1 MSRRAVVIGAGLS
14 GMLAAAVLSA
24 AGADEVVVVDRD
36 ELPDGPAH
44 RRGLPQGRH
53 AHLLMAGGLQAME
66 ELLEGAELRKRLL
79 AAGAHE
85 IPLNSGMVALTP
97 EGWLRRW
104 RRTGPSMLTCT
115 RALLDWVVREAV
127 LERAPVAI
135 RKAAVVGL
143 TGSAGRVRGV
153 RLAEPDGD
161 TDVDADLVVDASGRG
176 TRVVSWL
183 DRLGVTGVRER
194 AVDSGLVNA
203 TRIYRVP
210 EGAEDFPLTIV
221 QPNPYLSRPGRSAM
235 IMPVEDGRWLV
246 SCGGSRGGE
255 PPSDPEGFLG
265 YTLALPDPIV
275 GRLISGA
282 EPLGDV
288 HLSRSTSNVRRYLEK
303 LPRWPE
309 RFVVLGDALATF
321 NPAYGHGMSV
331 AAFGA
336 RVLSRELARGGMTAP
351 GLARRVVRGAARAA
365 EPAWSMAVSQ
375 DLLYPD
381 VRGGGRPSPADRL
394 VTAYSR
400 RMVRAATG
408 SFTAA
413 SVIWDLTSLRTPPTR
428 MFRPSAAL
436 AALAGPPLPEL
447 TEPPLTASEQ
457 ALVRKLDRTGL

>member
-1 MSRRAVVIGAGLS
+1 
-14 GMLAAAVLSA
+14 
-24 AGADEVVVVDRD
+24 
-36 ELPDGPAH
+36 
-44 RRGLPQGRH
+44 
-53 AHLLMAGGLQAME
+53 
-66 ELLEGAELRKRLL
+66 
-79 AAGAHE
+79 
-85 IPLNSGMVALTP
+85 
-97 EGWLRRW
+97 
-104 RRTGPSMLTCT
+104 
-115 RALLDWVVREAV
+115 VVREAV
-127 LERAPVAI
+127 LERAPVTV
-135 RKAAVVGL
+135 RKGAVVGL
-143 TGSAGRVRGV
+143 TGSAEQVRGV
-153 RLAEPDGD
+153 RLAEPGGD
-161 TDVDADLVVDASGRG
+161 VDLDADLVVDASGRG

-183 DRLGVTGVRER
+183 DGLGVSGVRER

-203 TRIYRVP
+203 TRLYRVP

-221 QPNPYLSRPGRSAM
+221 QPNPYLGRPARSAM
-235 IMPVEDGRWLV
+235 IMPVEGGRWLV

-255 PPSDPEGFLG
+255 PPSDPEGFLR

-365 EPAWSMAVSQ
+365 EPAWTIAVSQ
-375 DLLYPD
+375 DVLYPN

-394 VTAYSR
+394 VTAYTR
-400 RMVRAATG
+400 RMMRAATG

-413 SVIWDLTSLRTPPTR
+413 SVIWDLTSLLTPPTR
-428 MFRPSAAL
+428 MFRPTAAL
-436 AALAGPPLPEL
+436 AALAGSPL
-447 TEPPLTASEQ
+447 PPLTEAPMTTPERE
-457 ALVRKLDRTGL
+457 LVRRLDRTGL

>member
-24 AGADEVVVVDRD
+24 TGADEVVVVDRD

-53 AHLLMAGGLQAME
+53 AHLLMEGGLRAME

-85 IPLNSGMVALTP
+85 IPLNSGMLALTP

-127 LERAPVAI
+127 LERAPVTV
-135 RKAAVVGL
+135 RKGAVVGL
-143 TGSAGRVRGV
+143 TGSAEQVRGV
-153 RLAEPDGD
+153 RLAEPGGD
-161 TDVDADLVVDASGRG
+161 VDLDADLVVDASGRG

-183 DRLGVTGVRER
+183 DGLGVSGVRER

-203 TRIYRVP
+203 TRLYRVP

-221 QPNPYLSRPGRSAM
+221 QPNPYLSRPARSAM
-235 IMPVEDGRWLV
+235 IMPVEGGRWLV

-255 PPSDPEGFLG
+255 PPSDPEGFLR

-336 RVLSRELARGGMTAP
+336 RVLSRELTRGGMTAP

-365 EPAWSMAVSQ
+365 EPAWTMAVSQ
-375 DLLYPD
+375 DVLYPD

-394 VTAYSR
+394 VTAYTR
-400 RMVRAATG
+400 RMMRAATS

-413 SVIWDLTSLRTPPTR
+413 SVIWHVTSLLTPPTR
-428 MFRPSAAL
+428 MFRPSAAV
-436 AALAGPPLPEL
+436 AALAGPPLPPL
-447 TEPPLTASEQ
+447 TEAPLTTPERE
-457 ALVRKLDRTGL
+457 LVRRLDRTGL

>member
-53 AHLLMAGGLQAME
+53 AHLLMAGGLRAME

-127 LERAPVAI
+127 LERAPVRV
-135 RKAAVVGL
+135 RKGAVVGL
-143 TGSAGRVRGV
+143 TGTADQVRGV
-153 RLAEPDGD
+153 RLAEPGGD
-161 TDVDADLVVDASGRG
+161 VDLDADLVVDASGRG

-183 DRLGVTGVRER
+183 DGLGVTGVRER

-203 TRIYRVP
+203 TRLYRVP

-221 QPNPYLSRPGRSAM
+221 QPNPYLSRPARSAM
-235 IMPVEDGRWLV
+235 VMPVEGGRWLV

-255 PPSDPEGFLG
+255 PPSDPEGFLR

-336 RVLSRELARGGMTAP
+336 RVLSRELTRGGMTTP

-365 EPAWSMAVSQ
+365 EPAWTMAVSQ
-375 DLLYPD
+375 DVLYPD

-394 VTAYSR
+394 VTAYTR
-400 RMVRAATG
+400 RMMRAATG

-413 SVIWDLTSLRTPPTR
+413 SVIWDVTSLLTPPTR
-428 MFRPSAAL
+428 MFRPTAAV
-436 AALAGPPLPEL
+436 AALAGPPLPLL
-447 TEPPLTASEQ
+447 TEAPLTTQERE
-457 ALVRKLDRTGL
+457 LVRRLDRTGV